1 MPCRAVP
8 CHAVPCHAVP
18 CHALP
23 FPALP
28 FPAMPCHAMPCHA
41 IPCRAVPCHAVP
53 CHAVPCRAMPCR
65 AVPCRAVPC
74 RAMPRHAMLCP
85 AQFVH
90 PAGTVVREYE
100 AVVNLAHWNTWQFY
114 HGLVE
119 LLPLFLALH
128 ALRPH
133 IQGLPV
139 ALQLLQVEFMEQV
152 GSFVLGLDSIDLNAR
167 VIPNDQLFF
176 ARRLYQPLYTWCG
189 HPSPSLWHRL
199 RHNHLLPPNGLPMMR
214 PDWSL
219 VRRPA
224 SSLTQPAVSY
234 PLSPPSDW
242 VVVVARRMGT
252 RTLEGFD
259 EMLQGVRGV
268 VEGARGAEA
277 GNAVGRVVVFD
288 GSLDISAGTSNGPE
302 RTLRICRHCKLKF
315 VGGAFRCAQHIT
327 CWKGLKRKDVRLCNA
342 PIPSADRGAVRELY
356 EGKHARREGKKKAEE
371 MAIEAC
377 VGGAKKQCIE
387 DFYGEGASC
396 AKESADDAICLMWAA
411 LHLPE
416 HLADRRGASRL
427 PYPRNT
433 GGYIASVLRPII
445 EKVGPA
451 NIVALCMDGGSNY
464 AAACRELMLEYPHI
478 EHVPCAT
485 HVMDLLM
492 EDIGEMDW
500 AKDIV
505 AKAGVIITFVR
516 AHHFTKGYMR
526 SPQVKG
532 GKGKQV
538 LKPAGTRFGTQFI
551 AVQRLC
557 EVRSALTQMVLSP
570 QWQAWAKGRKPPVE
584 PFATMIMDAV
594 WWKGAEFFVALLKIP
609 FVVMCKTDST
619 AKGMMG
625 RMYDLMLQ
633 LTEDINA
640 KLEEEEAGLV
650 LSSSERTEVTNIVQ
664 KRWDHSMACAMHV
677 VGRILNPVNQEE
689 GIFRTDLE
697 CTRVFKAF
705 VARHYAG
712 RTVTRKEGEELRA
725 SHVIQD
731 GLTAFNTLQGSFGL
745 PDAISDHELVK
756 AGKKT
761 AVQWWTWHGTEH
773 PELTTL
779 ACRVLSQPVSASACE
794 RNWAVWESIHTA
806 KRNRLGSEKC
816 RDLVYVVHNWNI
828 VRNWHKGAEGVTVLP
843 GNIPEASLPEG
854 YNEPHQHHL
863 PPFPFHFPYSKPWIS
878 FFPFPTRPSLAPLGG
893 TAHRLFRRA
902 LLFIGVHGAAL
913 TNLIFMPHNATLLEL
928 RPIGMANACYHHLS
942 SVCTVQYY
950 LLLCDGGKDTPVT
963 CHMDHLMAAV
973 EEAWRAVEETFGL

>member
-1 MPCRAVP
+1 MTCLQVSTAPTASSSVVQPLPTQSSPTHSTPFAPPLPLPPTSPAQASSPLPADVCPGLR
-8 CHAVPCHAVP
+8 HANRLCFYLPSPIHF
-18 CHALP
+18 P
-23 FPALP
+23 FPLT
-28 FPAMPCHAMPCHA
+28 FPH
-41 IPCRAVPCHAVP
+41 
-53 CHAVPCRAMPCR
+53 
-65 AVPCRAVPC
+65 
-74 RAMPRHAMLCP
+74 
-85 AQFVH
+85 F
-90 PAGTVVREYE
+90 T
-100 AVVNLAHWNTWQFY
+100 T
-114 HGLVE
+114 
-119 LLPLFLALH
+119 LH
-128 ALRPH
+128 FP
-133 IQGLPV
+133 
-139 ALQLLQVEFMEQV
+139 
-152 GSFVLGLDSIDLNAR
+152 
-167 VIPNDQLFF
+167 
-176 ARRLYQPLYTWCG
+176 
-189 HPSPSLWHRL
+189 
-199 RHNHLLPPNGLPMMR
+199 
-214 PDWSL
+214 
-219 VRRPA
+219 
-224 SSLTQPAVSY
+224 
-234 PLSPPSDW
+234 PLSPPFSPGDITPPPPG
-242 VVVVARRMGT
+242 VHPGPM
-252 RTLEGFD
+252 LEKSP
-259 EMLQGVRGV
+259 ET
-268 VEGARGAEA
+268 
-277 GNAVGRVVVFD
+277 
-288 GSLDISAGTSNGPE
+288 ISALRIVVYEYTVATSEAPSVSNDATMADEEDVPVNTHVIFKHFLTSTEGTSNGPE

-327 CWKGLKRKDVRLCNA
+327 RWKGLKRKDVRLCNA

-356 EGKHARREGKKKAEE
+356 EGKHVRREGKKKAEE

-377 VGGAKKQCIE
+377 AGGAKKQCIE

-416 HLADRRGASRL
+416 HLADHPLWRNAVRCIADAGHGYVPPKRRYVGGAGLARCREKIERGLAPITASWKRDGVTISSDMMTDKSGRPQANIL
-427 PYPRNT
+427 LINDSGAMFTESIDCKLETKT

-609 FVVMCKTDST
+609 FVVMRKTDST

-664 KRWDHSMACAMHV
+664 KRWDHSMAW
-677 VGRILNPVNQEE
+677 
-689 GIFRTDLE
+689 
-697 CTRVFKAF
+697 
-705 VARHYAG
+705 

-745 PDAISDHELVK
+745 PDAISDRELVK

-794 RNWAVWESIHTA
+794 RNWAVWESIHTS

-816 RDLVYVVHNWNI
+816 RDLVYVAHNWNI

-843 GNIPEASLPEG
+843 GNIPEASLLEG
-854 YNEPHQHHL
+854 YNE
-863 PPFPFHFPYSKPWIS
+863 
-878 FFPFPTRPSLAPLGG
+878 
-893 TAHRLFRRA
+893 
-902 LLFIGVHGAAL
+902 V
-913 TNLIFMPHNATLLEL
+913 LEE
-928 RPIGMANACYHHLS
+928 
-942 SVCTVQYY
+942 
-950 LLLCDGGKDTPVT
+950 D
-963 CHMDHLMAAV
+963 
-973 EEAWRAVEETFGL
+973 EEGEEDELEDEYK

>member
-1 MPCRAVP
+1 MQLVVDPYNLWGSRVDARKVP
-8 CHAVPCHAVP
+8 
-18 CHALP
+18 LKP
-23 FPALP
+23 F
-28 FPAMPCHAMPCHA
+28 
-41 IPCRAVPCHAVP
+41 
-53 CHAVPCRAMPCR
+53 
-65 AVPCRAVPC
+65 
-74 RAMPRHAMLCP
+74 
-85 AQFVH
+85 
-90 PAGTVVREYE
+90 VVRYGDTLAALAVRFSVTIRDLQRINGMHATSE
-100 AVVNLAHWNTWQFY
+100 APSVSNDATMADEEDVPVNTHVIFK
-114 HGLVE
+114 H
-119 LLPLFLALH
+119 FLTST
-128 ALRPH
+128 
-133 IQGLPV
+133 
-139 ALQLLQVEFMEQV
+139 E
-152 GSFVLGLDSIDLNAR
+152 
-167 VIPNDQLFF
+167 
-176 ARRLYQPLYTWCG
+176 
-189 HPSPSLWHRL
+189 
-199 RHNHLLPPNGLPMMR
+199 
-214 PDWSL
+214 
-219 VRRPA
+219 
-224 SSLTQPAVSY
+224 
-234 PLSPPSDW
+234 
-242 VVVVARRMGT
+242 
-252 RTLEGFD
+252 
-259 EMLQGVRGV
+259 
-268 VEGARGAEA
+268 
-277 GNAVGRVVVFD
+277 
-288 GSLDISAGTSNGPE
+288 GTSNGPE

-327 CWKGLKRKDVRLCNA
+327 RWKGLKRKDVRLCNA

-356 EGKHARREGKKKAEE
+356 EGKHVRREGKKKAEE

-377 VGGAKKQCIE
+377 AGGAKKQCIE

-416 HLADRRGASRL
+416 HLADHPLWRNAVRCIADAGHGYVPPKRRYVGGAGLARCREKIERGLAPITASWKRDGVTISSDMMTDKSGRPQANIL
-427 PYPRNT
+427 LINDSGAMFTESIDCKLETKT

-609 FVVMCKTDST
+609 FVVMRKTDST

-664 KRWDHSMACAMHV
+664 KRWDHSMAW
-677 VGRILNPVNQEE
+677 
-689 GIFRTDLE
+689 
-697 CTRVFKAF
+697 
-705 VARHYAG
+705 

-745 PDAISDHELVK
+745 PDAISDRELVK

-794 RNWAVWESIHTA
+794 RNWAVWESIHTS

-816 RDLVYVVHNWNI
+816 RDLVYVAHNWNI

-843 GNIPEASLPEG
+843 GNIPEASLLEG
-854 YNEPHQHHL
+854 LRRTNRLLFSRPWVR
-863 PPFPFHFPYSKPWIS
+863 PPALGQPQRDTWRFHPG
-878 FFPFPTRPSLAPLGG
+878 TRQRLSQAKARWDEVRRKGF
-893 TAHRLFRRA
+893 HRLLQGWLPLRSPMDGCSDCFVSSPFGPRWGSFHRGVDVAAEEGEPIRA
-902 LLFIGVHGAAL
+902 ARSGV
-913 TNLIFMPHNATLLEL
+913 
-928 RPIGMANACYHHLS
+928 
-942 SVCTVQYY
+942 
-950 LLLCDGGKDTPVT
+950 VT
-963 CHMDHLMAAV
+963 HVGEMDV
-973 EEAWRAVEETFGL
+973 

>member
-1 MPCRAVP
+1 
-8 CHAVPCHAVP
+8 
-18 CHALP
+18 
-23 FPALP
+23 
-28 FPAMPCHAMPCHA
+28 
-41 IPCRAVPCHAVP
+41 
-53 CHAVPCRAMPCR
+53 
-65 AVPCRAVPC
+65 
-74 RAMPRHAMLCP
+74 
-85 AQFVH
+85 
-90 PAGTVVREYE
+90 
-100 AVVNLAHWNTWQFY
+100 
-114 HGLVE
+114 
-119 LLPLFLALH
+119 
-128 ALRPH
+128 
-133 IQGLPV
+133 
-139 ALQLLQVEFMEQV
+139 
-152 GSFVLGLDSIDLNAR
+152 
-167 VIPNDQLFF
+167 
-176 ARRLYQPLYTWCG
+176 
-189 HPSPSLWHRL
+189 
-199 RHNHLLPPNGLPMMR
+199 
-214 PDWSL
+214 
-219 VRRPA
+219 
-224 SSLTQPAVSY
+224 
-234 PLSPPSDW
+234 
-242 VVVVARRMGT
+242 
-252 RTLEGFD
+252 
-259 EMLQGVRGV
+259 
-268 VEGARGAEA
+268 
-277 GNAVGRVVVFD
+277 
-288 GSLDISAGTSNGPE
+288 
-302 RTLRICRHCKLKF
+302 
-315 VGGAFRCAQHIT
+315 
-327 CWKGLKRKDVRLCNA
+327 
-342 PIPSADRGAVRELY
+342 
-356 EGKHARREGKKKAEE
+356 
-371 MAIEAC
+371 
-377 VGGAKKQCIE
+377 
-387 DFYGEGASC
+387 
-396 AKESADDAICLMWAA
+396 MWAA

-416 HLADRRGASRL
+416 HLADHPLWRNAVRCITDAGHGYVPPKRRYVGGAGLARCREKIERGLAPITASWKRDGVTIGSDMMTDKSGRPQANIL
-427 PYPRNT
+427 LINDSGSVFTETIDCKLETKT

-570 QWQAWAKGRKPPVE
+570 EWQAWAKGRKPLVE

-609 FVVMCKTDST
+609 FVVMRKTDST

-650 LSSSERTEVTNIVQ
+650 LSSSERTEVT
-664 KRWDHSMACAMHV
+664 
-677 VGRILNPVNQEE
+677 
-689 GIFRTDLE
+689 
-697 CTRVFKAF
+697 
-705 VARHYAG
+705 
-712 RTVTRKEGEELRA
+712 VTRKEGEELRA

-745 PDAISDHELVK
+745 PDAISDRELVK

-816 RDLVYVVHNWNI
+816 RDLVYVAHNWNI

-854 YNEPHQHHL
+854 YNEVLEEDEEEGEEDELEDECGATGGSPKVKLQGDGR
-863 PPFPFHFPYSKPWIS
+863 
-878 FFPFPTRPSLAPLGG
+878 RPDEKLQGDG
-893 TAHRLFRRA
+893 RRPDEK
-902 LLFIGVHGAAL
+902 LQG
-913 TNLIFMPHNATLLEL
+913 
-928 RPIGMANACYHHLS
+928 
-942 SVCTVQYY
+942 
-950 LLLCDGGKDTPVT
+950 DGRQPD
-963 CHMDHLMAAV
+963 
-973 EEAWRAVEETFGL
+973 EEKE

>member
-1 MPCRAVP
+1 MTEPRFVP
-8 CHAVPCHAVP
+8 
-18 CHALP
+18 
-23 FPALP
+23 
-28 FPAMPCHAMPCHA
+28 
-41 IPCRAVPCHAVP
+41 
-53 CHAVPCRAMPCR
+53 
-65 AVPCRAVPC
+65 
-74 RAMPRHAMLCP
+74 
-85 AQFVH
+85 
-90 PAGTVVREYE
+90 TE
-100 AVVNLAHWNTWQFY
+100 
-114 HGLVE
+114 
-119 LLPLFLALH
+119 
-128 ALRPH
+128 
-133 IQGLPV
+133 
-139 ALQLLQVEFMEQV
+139 
-152 GSFVLGLDSIDLNAR
+152 S
-167 VIPNDQLFF
+167 
-176 ARRLYQPLYTWCG
+176 LYC
-189 HPSPSLWHRL
+189 
-199 RHNHLLPPNGLPMMR
+199 M
-214 PDWSL
+214 
-219 VRRPA
+219 A
-224 SSLTQPAVSY
+224 E
-234 PLSPPSDW
+234 
-242 VVVVARRMGT
+242 VVV
-252 RTLEGFD
+252 
-259 EMLQGVRGV
+259 GVRGWWIK
-268 VEGARGAEA
+268 GGGGGDMAEA
-277 GNAVGRVVVFD
+277 H
-288 GSLDISAGTSNGPE
+288 SAPHLCTSNGPE

-327 CWKGLKRKDVRLCNA
+327 RWKGLKRKDVRLCKA

-377 VGGAKKQCIE
+377 AGGAKKQCIE

-416 HLADRRGASRL
+416 HLADHPLWRNAVRCITDAGHGYVPPKRRYVGGAGLARCREKIERGLAPITASWKRDGVTIGSDMMTDKSGRPQANIL
-427 PYPRNT
+427 LINDSGAVFTESIDCKLETKT

-492 EDIGEMDW
+492 EDIGKMDW

-570 QWQAWAKGRKPPVE
+570 EWQAWAKGRKPPVE

-609 FVVMCKTDST
+609 FVVMRKTDST

-712 RTVTRKEGEELRA
+712 RTVTRKDGEELRA

-745 PDAISDHELVK
+745 PDAISDRELVK

-816 RDLVYVVHNWNI
+816 RDLVYVAHNWNI
-828 VRNWHKGAEGVTVLP
+828 VRNWHKGAEWVTVLP

-854 YNEPHQHHL
+854 YNE
-863 PPFPFHFPYSKPWIS
+863 
-878 FFPFPTRPSLAPLGG
+878 
-893 TAHRLFRRA
+893 
-902 LLFIGVHGAAL
+902 V
-913 TNLIFMPHNATLLEL
+913 LEE
-928 RPIGMANACYHHLS
+928 
-942 SVCTVQYY
+942 
-950 LLLCDGGKDTPVT
+950 D
-963 CHMDHLMAAV
+963 
-973 EEAWRAVEETFGL
+973 EEEGEEDELEDEYK

>member
-1 MPCRAVP
+1 MEKKEYRRWEEMELC
-8 CHAVPCHAVP
+8 
-18 CHALP
+18 ALGRNGKS
-23 FPALP
+23 
-28 FPAMPCHAMPCHA
+28 
-41 IPCRAVPCHAVP
+41 I
-53 CHAVPCRAMPCR
+53 
-65 AVPCRAVPC
+65 
-74 RAMPRHAMLCP
+74 
-85 AQFVH
+85 
-90 PAGTVVREYE
+90 YE
-100 AVVNLAHWNTWQFY
+100 KKA
-114 HGLVE
+114 
-119 LLPLFLALH
+119 
-128 ALRPH
+128 
-133 IQGLPV
+133 
-139 ALQLLQVEFMEQV
+139 
-152 GSFVLGLDSIDLNAR
+152 
-167 VIPNDQLFF
+167 
-176 ARRLYQPLYTWCG
+176 
-189 HPSPSLWHRL
+189 
-199 RHNHLLPPNGLPMMR
+199 
-214 PDWSL
+214 
-219 VRRPA
+219 
-224 SSLTQPAVSY
+224 
-234 PLSPPSDW
+234 
-242 VVVVARRMGT
+242 
-252 RTLEGFD
+252 
-259 EMLQGVRGV
+259 
-268 VEGARGAEA
+268 
-277 GNAVGRVVVFD
+277 
-288 GSLDISAGTSNGPE
+288 
-302 RTLRICRHCKLKF
+302 KF
-315 VGGAFRCAQHIT
+315 VGGAFHCAQHIT
-327 CWKGLKRKDVRLCNA
+327 RWKGLKRKDVRLCKA
-342 PIPSADRGAVRELY
+342 PIPSADRCAVRELY
-356 EGKHARREGKKKAEE
+356 KGKHARREGKKKAEE

-377 VGGAKKQCIE
+377 AGGAKKQCIE

-416 HLADRRGASRL
+416 HLADHPLWRNAVRCITDAGHGYVPPKRRYVGGAGLARCREKIERGLAPITASWKRDGVTIGSDMMTDKSGRPQANIL
-427 PYPRNT
+427 LINDSGALFTKSIDCKLEMKT

-478 EHVPCAT
+478 EHVPCTT

-500 AKDIV
+500 AKDIM

-516 AHHFTKGYMR
+516 GHHFTKGYMR

-557 EVRSALTQMVLSP
+557 E
-570 QWQAWAKGRKPPVE
+570 
-584 PFATMIMDAV
+584 
-594 WWKGAEFFVALLKIP
+594 
-609 FVVMCKTDST
+609 TDST

-725 SHVIQD
+725 SHVIQY

-745 PDAISDHELVK
+745 PDAISDCGLVK

-779 ACRVLSQPVSASACE
+779 ACRVLSQPVSASA
-794 RNWAVWESIHTA
+794 WGD
-806 KRNRLGSEKC
+806 GS
-816 RDLVYVVHNWNI
+816 L
-828 VRNWHKGAEGVTVLP
+828 

-854 YNEPHQHHL
+854 YNE
-863 PPFPFHFPYSKPWIS
+863 
-878 FFPFPTRPSLAPLGG
+878 
-893 TAHRLFRRA
+893 
-902 LLFIGVHGAAL
+902 V
-913 TNLIFMPHNATLLEL
+913 LEE
-928 RPIGMANACYHHLS
+928 
-942 SVCTVQYY
+942 
-950 LLLCDGGKDTPVT
+950 D
-963 CHMDHLMAAV
+963 
-973 EEAWRAVEETFGL
+973 EEEGEEDELEDEYK